1 LPQTM
6 LRWHYRSRHHSL
18 IAVSNREFYENKLF
32 IVPSPH
38 LVVAGLGLAFRFVE
52 GGTYD
57 RGQSGTNRVEARLVC
72 RAILDHARKQPG
84 QSLGVAA
91 FSMRQKQAIE
101 DELELLRREQPDLES
116 FFHAHP
122 HEPFFVKNLENVQGD
137 EREVIFISVGYGP
150 DTSGYIAMNFGPLSN
165 EGGER
170 RLNVLISRAKRRC
183 VVFSSLRADD
193 IDLARVTGQGVRCL
207 KAFLQFAETG
217 RLAVAER
224 TVREEDS
231 PFEEAVRRAV
241 ESLGYEVHP
250 QVGVAGFFVDFGV
263 LDPAKRGRYLLGIEC
278 DGAAYHSSRSA
289 RDRDRLRQ
297 AVLEDHGWIIQRPP
311 PQNNIRPDKIRDQVP
326 GGANEYGAP
335 IGSSVQ
341 VSNFAKSQRRW
352 SKPRSRS
359 PYLKP
364 RPRNQPNRTAL
375 TLSATRVE
383 TTPSSQRKR

>member
-1 LPQTM
+1 
-6 LRWHYRSRHHSL
+6 
-18 IAVSNREFYENKLF
+18 
-32 IVPSPH
+32 
-38 LVVAGLGLAFRFVE
+38 
-52 GGTYD
+52 
-57 RGQSGTNRVEARLVC
+57 
-72 RAILDHARKQPG
+72 
-84 QSLGVAA
+84 
-91 FSMRQKQAIE
+91 MRQKQAIE

-150 DTSGYIAMNFGPLSN
+150 DTSGYIAMNFGPLSS

-183 VVFSSLRADD
+183 VVFASLRADD
-193 IDLARVTGQGVRCL
+193 IDLARVTGRGVRCF

-217 RLAVAER
+217 RLAIAER
-224 TVREEDS
+224 TARDEDS

-250 QVGVAGFFVDFGV
+250 QVGVAGFFVDLGV

-297 AVLEDHGWIIQRPP
+297 AVLEDHGWIIHRIWSTDWFQRPGEQLRKVAAAVEQAKITLVV
-311 PQNNIRPDKIRDQVP
+311 PQPQPVSPDDSDASNIERDTNREDTIEAPKAFAVLYVEARFDVP
-326 GGANEYGAP
+326 LHVVASYDLL
-335 IGSSVQ
+335 
-341 VSNFAKSQRRW
+341 R
-352 SKPRSRS
+352 
-359 PYLKP
+359 
-364 RPRNQPNRTAL
+364 
-375 TLSATRVE
+375 
-383 TTPSSQRKR
+383 